1 MLLATFCLFPR
12 CCFSTELIRRMRR
25 FTVANHSC
33 LMIKYAKDDRYSDD
47 GVATHDRQI
56 SSAMLATTLKQ
67 AKKEAFKHG
76 VIGIDEGQFVRT
88 HVHTIIS
95 GAPPFLTITF
105 PRAPPPPNIFVTILI
120 GPS

>member
-1 MLLATFCLFPR
+1 MCVSR
-12 CCFSTELIRRMRR
+12 TELIRRMRR

-33 LMIKYAKDDRYSDD
+33 LMIKYAKDDRYSDE

-67 AKKEAFKHG
+67 AKKEASKHG

-88 HVHTIIS
+88 NAHTVIY
-95 GAPPFLTITF
+95 AHC
-105 PRAPPPPNIFVTILI
+105 
-120 GPS
+120 